1 MEEVHSYTL
10 ELLGQTYQV
19 RSSDD
24 EAVVSA
30 VFERLLHEVAVVG
43 EEQSFLTQREQLL
56 LAALNIT
63 QRLLDLEEENTLLLD
78 LLNAESITN
87 RMVH

>member
-1 MEEVHSYTL
+1 MEEVRSYTL

-19 RSSDD
+19 RSGDD

-30 VFERLLHEVAVVG
+30 VFARLLEAVEAVG
-43 EEQSFLTQREQLL
+43 DSQHFLTQREQLL

-63 QRLLDLEEENTLLLD
+63 QELLSLEEENQLLLD
-78 LLNAESITN
+78 LLDAE
-87 RMVH
+87 

>member
-10 ELLGQTYQV
+10 ELLGQSYQV

-24 EAVVSA
+24 EALVSA
-30 VFERLLHEVAVVG
+30 VFERLLHEVEVVS
-43 EEQSFLTQREQLL
+43 EEQKFLTQRERLM

-63 QRLLDLEEENTLLLD
+63 QQLLNLEEENTLLLD
-78 LLNAESITN
+78 LLNAE
-87 RMVH
+87 

>member
-78 LLNAESITN
+78 LLYAE
-87 RMVH
+87 

>member
-1 MEEVHSYTL
+1 MRMEEVHSYTL

-78 LLNAESITN
+78 LLNAE
-87 RMVH
+87 

>member
-10 ELLGQTYQV
+10 EVLGQTYQV

-63 QRLLDLEEENTLLLD
+63 QQLLDLEEENTLLLD
-78 LLNAESITN
+78 LLNAE
-87 RMVH
+87 

>member
-43 EEQSFLTQREQLL
+43 EEQSFLTQR
-56 LAALNIT
+56 
-63 QRLLDLEEENTLLLD
+63 
-78 LLNAESITN
+78 
-87 RMVH
+87 

>member
-1 MEEVHSYTL
+1 MEEVYSYTL

-78 LLNAESITN
+78 LLNAE
-87 RMVH
+87 

>member
-10 ELLGQTYQV
+10 EVLGQTYQV

-78 LLNAESITN
+78 LLNAE
-87 RMVH
+87 

>member
-10 ELLGQTYQV
+10 ELLGQSYQV

-24 EAVVSA
+24 EAVVTA
-30 VFERLLHEVAVVG
+30 VFDRLLQEVTAVS
-43 EEQSFLTQREQLL
+43 EEQKFLTQRERLM

-63 QRLLDLEEENTLLLD
+63 QQLLNLEEENTLLLE
-78 LLNAESITN
+78 LLNAD
-87 RMVH
+87 

>member
-43 EEQSFLTQREQLL
+43 EEQLFLTQREQLL

-78 LLNAESITN
+78 LLNAE
-87 RMVH
+87 

>member
-10 ELLGQTYQV
+10 ELLGQSYQV

-24 EAVVSA
+24 EAVVTA
-30 VFERLLHEVAVVG
+30 VFDRLLQEVTTVS
-43 EEQSFLTQREQLL
+43 EEQKFLTQRERLM

-63 QRLLDLEEENTLLLD
+63 QQLLNLEEENTLLLE
-78 LLNAESITN
+78 LLNAD
-87 RMVH
+87 

>member
-10 ELLGQTYQV
+10 ELLGQSYQV

-24 EAVVSA
+24 AAVVTA
-30 VFERLLHEVAVVG
+30 VFDRLLQEVEVVSEG
-43 EEQSFLTQREQLL
+43 QKFLTQRERLM

-63 QRLLDLEEENTLLLD
+63 QQLLNLEEENTLLLE
-78 LLNAESITN
+78 LLNAE
-87 RMVH
+87 